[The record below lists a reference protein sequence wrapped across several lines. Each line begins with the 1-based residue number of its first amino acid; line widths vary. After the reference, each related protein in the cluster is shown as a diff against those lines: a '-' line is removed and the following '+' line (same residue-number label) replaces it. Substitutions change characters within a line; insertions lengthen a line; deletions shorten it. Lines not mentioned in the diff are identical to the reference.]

1 MITVQTASRLH
12 FGLLS
17 LAAGS
22 DWPNQLGQT
31 TSPAR
36 SYGGV
41 GLMVQSPGLALRIRP
56 ATEWSARGPLAERV
70 LEFIRRF
77 LDYYPWDDDVFS
89 PPLRE
94 LALPAQE
101 IIVERSAPEHA
112 GLGTGTQL
120 GLAVSRGLAEA
131 WNLPPHAKDLCRRV
145 GRGARSA
152 LGFHGFFQGG
162 FLVEAGKKR
171 PSEISPLVARIP
183 FPEQWRIVLIIPSGG
198 PGLHGFEESEAFQQL
213 LSQGVSLKQ
222 TESLCRLVL
231 LGILPAVLELDFKN
245 FGEALFEFNHRAGQ
259 AFAGVQGGA
268 YTSPRIVEL
277 VQFIR
282 RQGFAGAGQ
291 SSWGPTVFAIA
302 EDESAAQDLV
312 CLIRGAFNL
321 QDNDIRVTT
330 ACNQGAKVIRE

>member
-1 MITVQTASRLH
+1 MIVVQAPSRLH

-17 LAAGS
+17 LSAEP
-22 DWPNQLGQT
+22 DWPNQLGQAT
-31 TSPAR
+31 FPAR
-36 SYGGV
+36 RFGGV
-41 GLMVQSPGLALRIRP
+41 GLMIQSPGVTLRIQP
-56 ATEWSARGPLAERV
+56 AKEWSARGPMAERV
-70 LEFIRRF
+70 SAFARCF
-77 LDYYPWDDDVFS
+77 LNYLPTDDVFS

-94 LALPAQE
+94 PNPPPQE
-101 IIVERSAPEHA
+101 IIVARCAPEHA

-120 GLAVSRGLAEA
+120 GLAVARGLAEA
-131 WNLPPHAKDLCRRV
+131 WNLPVHAGDLCRRV
-145 GRGARSA
+145 GRGQRSS

-162 FLVEAGKKR
+162 FLVEAGKT
-171 PSEISPLVARIP
+171 SYSDISPLVVREP
-183 FPEQWRIVLIIPSGG
+183 FPEDWRIVLITPPGK

-213 LSQGVSLKQ
+213 LTQGMPLKQ
-222 TESLCRLVL
+222 IESLCRLTL
-231 LGILPAVLELDFKN
+231 LQLLPALVERDFKN
-245 FGEALFEFNHRAGQ
+245 FSEGLFEFNNLAGQ
-259 AFAGVQGGA
+259 AFVKVQGGTYA
-268 YTSPRIVEL
+268 NPLIAEFI
-277 VQFIR
+277 QFIR